1 MIKVIF
7 RMVGTVALITLISCG
22 AEDSSGSSSTDFKIQ
37 PGDVQIF
44 STTIEGKG
52 TSFDVDFDDFNHQ
65 ISTNGYAIIFQ
76 KNINSIDYVGI
87 ALGEEPKTNR
97 KFKVFISWQ
106 SSSIANYNGSA
117 SVTVISDGIKYTNE
131 SATIN
136 FSITG
141 PASNIYSITSNDS
154 ITVSHEVNDKTIT
167 FSGTDTIKAYLI
179 Q

>member
-7 RMVGTVALITLISCG
+7 RMVGTIALITLISCG

-37 PGDVQIF
+37 PGDVQKF
-44 STTIEGKG
+44 STTISGGSYNVTCDGAKAG
-52 TSFDVDFDDFNHQ
+52 T
-65 ISTNGYAIIFQ
+65 YAIIFQ

-87 ALGEEPKTNR
+87 ALGEDPKTNR

-106 SSSIANYNGSA
+106 SSSIASYNDLA
-117 SVTVISDGIKYTNE
+117 SVTVIIDGIKYTNE
-131 SATIN
+131 SAAIN

-141 PASNIYSITSNDS
+141 PASNIYSIASNNS
-154 ITVSHEVNDKTIT
+154 IIVSHEGNDKTIT
-167 FSGTDTIKAYLI
+167 FSGIDTIKAYLI